1 MNFGHI
7 KKIHF
12 VGIGGIGMSGIAG
25 ILASDD
31 FDVSGCDLR
40 ASATTELLERRGIRV
55 FVGHDRGHVERVDL
69 VVYSSAVKGEHPEV
83 LEGRRLGIPVVRRA
97 EMLGE
102 IMRWMRGV
110 AIAGTHGKTTTSA
123 MVSMVLSDAGLDPTV
138 IVGGMLR
145 NLDTNAMLG
154 RSDLLVVEADE
165 YDRSFLTLHPHIAV
179 ITNIESD
186 HLDIYRDLDD
196 IRETFDRFADGLPF
210 YGTVIGCVDD
220 GNVAAL
226 LDARTRGIVRYG
238 LGPLSDLR
246 ATNLAFSAEGSSYD
260 LLRHGDK
267 LASVRLAVPGQHN
280 VRNSLAAAAVGLEL
294 GVAVPEIVAALGRFR
309 GVERRFQLLGECAGA
324 LVIDDYAHHPT
335 EIRATLDA
343 ARRGYPGRRI
353 VALFQP
359 HLYTRTRDFAA
370 DFAAALE
377 NADLALVAPI
387 YAAREQPI
395 DGVTASIISDAA
407 TSGRLRLIDR
417 SHEEIAGEIRKLLEP
432 GDVFIIMGAGDINEV
447 AQLLLEDGR

>member
-1 MNFGHI
+1 M
-7 KKIHF
+7 
-12 VGIGGIGMSGIAG
+12 
-25 ILASDD
+25 
-31 FDVSGCDLR
+31 
-40 ASATTELLERRGIRV
+40 
-55 FVGHDRGHVERVDL
+55 DL
-69 VVYSSAVKGEHPEV
+69 VVNSTAVKGDHPEV
-83 LEGRRLGIPVVRRA
+83 LEARRLGIPVVRRA

-123 MVSMVLSDAGLDPTV
+123 MVSMVLSEAGLDPTV

-196 IRETFDRFADGLPF
+196 IRKTFAQFADGLPF
-210 YGTVIGCVDD
+210 YGTIIGCADD
-220 GNVAAL
+220 PNVVAL
-226 LDARTRGIVRYG
+226 MKGRPNRLVRYG
-238 LGPLSDLR
+238 LAPGAGLR
-246 ATNLAFSAEGSSYD
+246 AANIAFSEEGSSWD
-260 LLRHGDK
+260 LLRNGEN
-267 LASVRLAVPGQHN
+267 AVPVRLAVPGDHN
-280 VRNSLAAAAVGLEL
+280 VRNALAAAAVGLEM
-294 GVAVPEIVAALGRFR
+294 GVPVPEIVAALGRFR
-309 GVERRFQLLGECAGA
+309 GVERRFQVLGQCSGA
-324 LVIDDYAHHPT
+324 LVVDDYAHHPT

-359 HLYTRTRDFAA
+359 HLFTRTRDFSG

-377 NADLALVAPI
+377 TADLALVAPI

-395 DGVTASIISDAA
+395 DGVTSRLITDAA
-407 TSGRLRLIDR
+407 APGPLRLLDR
-417 SHEEIAGEIRKLLEP
+417 THEEMAGEIRALLRP
-432 GDVFIIMGAGDINEV
+432 GDIFITMGAGDINRV
-447 AQLLLEDGR
+447 AMQLVEEGP

>member
-25 ILASDD
+25 ILASDG
-31 FDVSGCDLR
+31 FAVSGCDLR
-40 ASATTELLERRGIRV
+40 ASPTTDLLERRGIPV
-55 FVGHDRGHVERVDL
+55 FVGHDAAHVPGVDL
-69 VVYSSAVKGEHPEV
+69 VVNSSAVKGGHPEV
-83 LEGRRLGIPVVRRA
+83 LEARRLGIPVVRRA

-123 MVSMVLSDAGLDPTV
+123 MASMVLADAGLDPTV

-145 NLDTNAMLG
+145 NLHTNAMLG
-154 RSDLLVVEADE
+154 KSDLLVVEADE

-196 IRETFDRFADGLPF
+196 IRETFARFADGLPF
-210 YGTVIGCVDD
+210 YGTIIGCVDD
-220 GNVAAL
+220 DNVAAL
-226 LDARTRGIVRYG
+226 MSARPGRMVRYG
-238 LGPLSDLR
+238 LGPAADLR
-246 ATNLAFSAEGSSYD
+246 AVNMAFSEEGSSYD
-260 LLRHGDK
+260 LLLHGK
-267 LASVRLAVPGQHN
+267 TLAPIRLAVPGDHN

-294 GVAVPEIVAALGRFR
+294 GVAVPEIAAALGRFR
-309 GVERRFQLLGECAGA
+309 GVERRFQLLGEAGGA
-324 LVIDDYAHHPT
+324 LVVDDYAHHPT

-353 VALFQP
+353 IALFQP
-359 HLYTRTRDFAA
+359 HLYTRTRDFYA
-370 DFAAALE
+370 DFATALAT
-377 NADLALVAPI
+377 ADLAFVAPI

-395 DGVTASIISDAA
+395 DGLTSSIIIDAA
-407 TSGRLRLIDR
+407 PAGRLRLLDGAHEDIATEMR
-417 SHEEIAGEIRKLLEP
+417 SLLGP
-432 GDVFIIMGAGDINEV
+432 GDLFITMGAGDINRV
-447 AQLLLEDGR
+447 AQLLVEARP

>member
-31 FDVSGCDLR
+31 FAVSGCDLR
-40 ASATTELLERRGIRV
+40 ASATTELLERRGVRV
-55 FVGHDRGHVERVDL
+55 FIGHDRGHVEEMDL
-69 VVYSSAVKGEHPEV
+69 VVHSSAVKSEHPEV
-83 LEGRRLGIPVVRRA
+83 LEARRVGIPVVRRA

-196 IRETFDRFADGLPF
+196 IRETFARFADGLPF
-210 YGTVIGCVDD
+210 YGTIIGCVDD
-220 GNVAAL
+220 ENVAAL
-226 LDARTRGIVRYG
+226 MDSRPRGMVRYG
-238 LGPLSDLR
+238 LGPRADLR
-246 ATNLAFSAEGSSYD
+246 ATHVAFSEEGSSYD
-260 LLRHGDK
+260 LLCGGQK
-267 LASVRLAVPGQHN
+267 LASVELAVPGDHN
-280 VRNSLAAAAVGLEL
+280 VRNSLAAVAVGLEL
-294 GVAVPEIVAALGRFR
+294 GVAVPQIVAALRRFR
-309 GVERRFQLLGECAGA
+309 GVERRFQLLGQCSGA
-324 LVIDDYAHHPT
+324 LVVDDYAHHPT

-359 HLYTRTRDFAA
+359 HLYSRTRDFST

-377 NADLALVAPI
+377 NADLAFVAPI
-387 YAAREQPI
+387 YPAREQPI
-395 DGVTASIISDAA
+395 DGVTAGIITAAA

-417 SHEEIAGEIRKLLEP
+417 SHEEITAEIRKLLQP
-432 GDVFIIMGAGDINEV
+432 GDVFITMGAGDINKV
-447 AQLLLEDGR
+447 ARLLVEDGR

>member
-25 ILASDD
+25 ILASDG
-31 FDVSGCDLR
+31 FAVSGCDLR
-40 ASATTELLERRGIRV
+40 ASPTTDLLERRGIRV
-55 FVGHDRGHVERVDL
+55 FLGHDAAHVPGVDL
-69 VVYSSAVKGEHPEV
+69 VVNSSAVKGSHPEV
-83 LEGRRLGIPVVRRA
+83 LESRRLGIPVVRRA

-123 MVSMVLSDAGLDPTV
+123 MVSMVLADAGLDPTV

-154 RSDLLVVEADE
+154 TSDLLVVEADE

-196 IRETFDRFADGLPF
+196 IRETFARFADGLPF
-210 YGTVIGCVDD
+210 YGTLIGCADD
-220 GNVAAL
+220 ENVAAL
-226 LDARTRGIVRYG
+226 LSARPGGAVRYG
-238 LGPLSDLR
+238 LGPGADLQ
-246 ATNLAFSAEGSSYD
+246 AVNMAFSEEGSSYD
-260 LLRHGDK
+260 LLRRGER
-267 LASVRLAVPGQHN
+267 LAAIRLAVPGDHN
-280 VRNSLAAAAVGLEL
+280 VRNSLAAVAVGLEL
-294 GVAVPEIVAALGRFR
+294 GVPAAEIARALGRFR
-309 GVERRFQLLGECAGA
+309 GVERRFQLLGQAGGA
-324 LVIDDYAHHPT
+324 LVVDDYAHHPT

-359 HLYTRTRDFAA
+359 HLYTRTRDFHA
-370 DFAAALE
+370 DFATALE
-377 NADLALVAPI
+377 TADLAFVAAI

-395 DGVTASIISDAA
+395 EGLTSSIITDAA
-407 TSGRLRLIDR
+407 TSGRLRLIEGAHEDIAVEMR
-417 SHEEIAGEIRKLLEP
+417 SLLGP
-432 GDVFIIMGAGDINEV
+432 GDLFITMGAGDINRV
-447 AQLLLEDGR
+447 AQLLVEGRP

>member
-25 ILASDD
+25 ILASDG
-31 FDVSGCDLR
+31 FAVSGCDLR
-40 ASATTELLERRGIRV
+40 ASGTTELLERRGVRV
-55 FVGHDRGHVERVDL
+55 VIGHDRSHVEGVDL
-69 VVYSSAVKGEHPEV
+69 VVNSSAVKGGHPEV
-83 LEGRRLGIPVVRRA
+83 LEARRRGIPVVRRA

-154 RSDLLVVEADE
+154 KSDLLVVEADE
-165 YDRSFLTLHPHIAV
+165 YDRSFLTLHPHMAV

-196 IRETFDRFADGLPF
+196 IRETFARFADGLPF
-210 YGTVIGCVDD
+210 YGKIIGCSDD
-220 GNVAAL
+220 ENVEAL
-226 LDARTRGIVRYG
+226 MKVRPGGIVRYG
-238 LGPLSDLR
+238 LGPLADLR
-246 ATNLAFSAEGSSYD
+246 AANILFSEEGSSYD
-260 LLRHGDK
+260 LFRHGQK
-267 LASVRLAVPGQHN
+267 LATVQLAVPGDHN
-280 VRNSLAAAAVGLEL
+280 VRNSLAAVAVGLEL
-294 GVAVPEIVAALGRFR
+294 GLGVPEIVAALGRFR
-309 GVERRFQLLGECAGA
+309 GVERRFQLLGQYSGA
-324 LVIDDYAHHPT
+324 LVVDDYAHHPT

-359 HLYTRTRDFAA
+359 HLYTRTRDFCA

-377 NADLALVAPI
+377 NADLALVSPI
-387 YAAREQPI
+387 YAARELPI
-395 DGVTASIISDAA
+395 DGVTAGMITDAS

-417 SHEEIAGEIRKLLEP
+417 SHQEIAGELRQLLEP
-432 GDVFIIMGAGDINEV
+432 GDVFITMGAGDINKV
-447 AQLLLEDGR
+447 AQLLLEEGP